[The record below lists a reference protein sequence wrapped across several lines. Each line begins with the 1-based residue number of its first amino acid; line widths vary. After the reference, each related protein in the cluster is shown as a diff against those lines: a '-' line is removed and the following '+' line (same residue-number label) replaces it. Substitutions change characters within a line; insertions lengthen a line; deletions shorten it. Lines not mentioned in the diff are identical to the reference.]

1 MAPLSR
7 LKILDFTQMMTGP
20 MATMLLADYGADVIK
35 VEAPDGDPFRK
46 SGEATL
52 GGDGVFFLS
61 LNRNKRG
68 IVADMKTPEG
78 REAIRNLA
86 READVIVENFRPG
99 LAQKLGID
107 YEQLKS
113 ENPGLIYCSITGF
126 GPTGPHS
133 HRPALDQVIQAISGV
148 MQVTGTPQSGP
159 LKTGFPFADLV
170 TALLATVGVLTAV
183 VSRFETGRG
192 QRIDLS
198 MMDASVFSI
207 VPRDIYYDVKKASP
221 PLTGNEHWDI
231 VPNNAYRTSD
241 GRDIMVIS
249 INDKF
254 WAILAKALG
263 LAEMITDERF
273 ATKAAR
279 LRNRAELDRRVA
291 AAFATKTMAQWDA
304 ELSAAGAIYGPVRTW
319 DEVFSDP
326 EVISNMIHE
335 LDHPAAG
342 KLRFVGNPI
351 RMSETPAQIRTASPT
366 LGQHT
371 EEVLSAVGWPT
382 RHAKQQA
389 GA

>member
-1 MAPLSR
+1 MGPLSH

-35 VEAPDGDPFRK
+35 VESPDGDPFRK

-68 IVADMKTPEG
+68 IIADMKTPEG
-78 REAIRNLA
+78 REAVLRLA

-107 YEQLKS
+107 YDQLKE

-133 HRPALDQVIQAISGV
+133 HRPALDQIIQAISGV
-148 MQVTGTPQSGP
+148 MQVTGTKDSGP

-170 TALLATVGVLTAV
+170 TALLATVGILTAV
-183 VSRFETGRG
+183 TARTTSGKG

-207 VPRDIYYDVKKASP
+207 VPRDIYYDVKKDSP

-231 VPNNAYRTSD
+231 VPNNTYRTSD

-254 WAILAKALG
+254 WTILARALG
-263 LAEMITDERF
+263 LDDMVTDERF
-273 ATKAAR
+273 ATKGAR
-279 LRNRAELDRRVA
+279 LKNRAALDRRVA
-291 AAFATKTMAQWDA
+291 DAFATKTMAEWDA
-304 ELSAAGAIYGPVRTW
+304 LLSAAGAIYGPVRTW
-319 DEVFSDP
+319 NEVFSDP
-326 EVISNMIHE
+326 EVVDNMIHE
-335 LDHPAAG
+335 LDHPLAG

-351 RMSETPAQIRTASPT
+351 RMSDTPAEMRTASPV

-371 EEVLSAVGWPT
+371 EEILAATGWPT
-382 RHAKQQA
+382 RKLQTAA
-389 GA
+389 E